1 MPAFIYEK
9 KGRIAYL
16 TINRPETRNAMNRE
30 VWDGLVKAWKDVGDN
45 PDIWAAI
52 VTATGDKAFSSGQD
66 LKEMAEWMAI
76 PEDKRPPMPLP
87 EVNPMRGMQVWKPFI
102 AAINGLCIGGG
113 LELAMACDL
122 RVASETAR
130 IGDWHIRIGV
140 IGGAGATTR
149 LPRIVGVAKAKELIF
164 TGEALDGKE
173 ACRIGLVNQVFP
185 VEKYLDGAM
194 ELAKKIA
201 AFKPVTLRKAKES
214 INMGLSMDVHQSL
227 HFSDRCA
234 AEVRAALG
242 ADAGRKAFAER
253 KQT

>member
-1 MPAFIYEK
+1 MAYETIIYEK
-9 KGRIAYL
+9 KEGVGKI
-16 TINRPETRNAMNRE
+16 TMNRPAQRNSLSIQLIRE
-30 VWDGLVKAWKDVGDN
+30 VQAVINEIEKDEEAKVVVFTGN
-45 PDIWAAI
+45 PECFCAGA
-52 VTATGDKAFSSGQD
+52 D
-66 LKEMAEWMAI
+66 LKEKPPPTFLLEANNLINMI
-76 PEDKRPPMPLP
+76 EDL
-87 EVNPMRGMQVWKPFI
+87 GKPTI
-102 AAINGLCIGGG
+102 AAISGWCLAGG

-185 VEKYLDGAM
+185 VEKYLDGAI
-194 ELAKKIA
+194 ELARKIA